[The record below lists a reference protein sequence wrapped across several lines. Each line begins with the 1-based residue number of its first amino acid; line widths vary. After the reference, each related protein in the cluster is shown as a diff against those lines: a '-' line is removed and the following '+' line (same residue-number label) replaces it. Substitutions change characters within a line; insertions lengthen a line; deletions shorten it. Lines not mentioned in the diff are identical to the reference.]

1 VRTAVQSVIELL
13 RADPQRFHSFYYNQS
28 TLQPENSEDS
38 LLVEA
43 EQLYEKMLE
52 SITNK
57 VVTSLSDDISSVST
71 IVQQEVRG
79 EQAYHPNFGRI
90 ENNTNNIANNQIS

>member
-1 VRTAVQSVIELL
+1 MAVQSVIELL

-79 EQAYHPNFGRI
+79 EQAYHPNFDRI
-90 ENNTNNIANNQIS
+90 ENNANYIANNQLS